1 MMILTTLYLFSEAN
15 YSIDINNYKLSI
27 KYLKKTIIIE
37 HIAGDDC
44 ERYTTISDNFYKLP
58 KDIQKKVI
66 KVAKKN
72 FIISDIYDKQIQML
86 ETYLYDKSCDDIDG
100 YFDYQQYG
108 TSKIEYTENDV
119 ATKKLIKKIRKK
131 LDLKEVINEKYNYFL
146 NTLYP
151 YQDKLGKHYILEEQ
165 YQLKNSI
172 TSVLK
177 LYSFLEKRNLLEWK
191 IRDFSIDGTN
201 FYIFLHGYGVD
212 LNKDG
217 IVDPIVS
224 YWVNGNIKI
233 LIFYNNKKIAIRTKN
248 MNTLKETKVLIDEA
262 FYKLPK
268 NVQLAG
274 FNRLKNLLQSASVAL
289 VLNYKEALKNK
300 TLIMTDEQNKFSNE

>member
-1 MMILTTLYLFSEAN
+1 MLFVTLSLYSNDNFTIKINQSRLTL
-15 YSIDINNYKLSI
+15 
-27 KYLKKTIIIE
+27 KYLNKSIIIE
-37 HIAGDDC
+37 KNEGDDC

-131 LDLKEVINEKYNYFL
+131 LDLKEVIGDKYNYFL

-191 IRDFSIDGTN
+191 IRDFSINGTN

-212 LNKDG
+212 LDKDG

-274 FNRLKNLLQSASVAL
+274 FNRLKNLLQSEDIAL
-289 VLNYKEALKNK
+289 ILNYKEALKNK